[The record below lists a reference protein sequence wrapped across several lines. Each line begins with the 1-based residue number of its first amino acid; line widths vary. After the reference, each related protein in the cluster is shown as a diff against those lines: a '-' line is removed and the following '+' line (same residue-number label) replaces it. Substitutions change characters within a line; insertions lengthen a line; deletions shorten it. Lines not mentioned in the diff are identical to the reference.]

1 MKNSLK
7 RVLTLSMAAAAALAM
22 TTTAFAD
29 EPYNSYNYDTWEDPI
44 PSQSGYRVE
53 RTVTG
58 AEMGLSRLS
67 DPEDPLFVSE
77 NASPTLSDAKDMY
90 MDDERSEFWVADSK
104 NNRILRLNK
113 DLEVIGRYY
122 GVKGSSE
129 INVDETTGLSN
140 FMNPYGVYVMTS
152 PITGDLT
159 MYVADYDNS
168 RVVKAKIVSET
179 ECELIQEYTK
189 PEEALYSSKT
199 FNPTKILVDNA
210 ENGYAVVK

>member
-152 PITGDLT
+152 PITGDLCMLPIMT
-159 MYVADYDNS
+159 I
-168 RVVKAKIVSET
+168 RE
-179 ECELIQEYTK
+179 
-189 PEEALYSSKT
+189 
-199 FNPTKILVDNA
+199 
-210 ENGYAVVK
+210 